1 MESDFYNTNTP
12 TGFSTYLALISFSI
26 GTLLLVAHLI
36 FLREEGIVI
45 LGFFYVLFA
54 ILVNTL
60 SLLNLCYL
68 VITEPENR
76 ETNAIRILILL
87 SNIPIALLY
96 FYIVVHKN

>member
-1 MESDFYNTNTP
+1 MESDFYNTKNP
-12 TGFSTYLALISFSI
+12 TAFSTYLALLSFSI
-26 GTLLLVAHLI
+26 GTLLLVSHLV
-36 FLREEGIVI
+36 FPREEGILI

-54 ILVNTL
+54 ILINSL

-68 VITEPENR
+68 FITEPENR

-96 FYIVVHKN
+96 FYIVIHKN

>member
-1 MESDFYNTNTP
+1 MESRLNNNNTSTA
-12 TGFSTYLALISFSI
+12 FSTYLALLSFGI
-26 GTLLLVAHLI
+26 GTLLFVLHLV
-36 FLREEGIVI
+36 FPFEEGILI

-54 ILVNTL
+54 ILINSL

-68 VITEPENR
+68 FITEPEHR

-87 SNIPIALLY
+87 ANIPIALLY